1 MAAPAANSASLLA
14 LAERNVPRY
23 TSYPTAPHFS
33 DAVGPQ
39 AYASWLEELPATM
52 PLSLYL
58 HVPLC
63 SELCLYCGCTTKAV
77 RRQAPIEAYAQRLK
91 AEIRLLADRIGGRK
105 VVTLHWGGGTPSILG
120 AAELVDVF
128 AALTAAFDVA
138 PDAEH
143 AIELD
148 PRRLPPEIVA
158 TLAELGVTRASLGVQ
173 DFSLHVQE
181 AIGRIQPF
189 EQVESA
195 IEALRSAGI
204 ANINM
209 DLMYGLPRQTIA
221 DVIRTAELAAT
232 LSPTRLAV
240 FGYAHVPWFKSH
252 QRLIDESCLPG
263 VAERIEQMRAAA
275 ETLERRGYVRVGI
288 DHFASADDDL
298 LRAAQSGRLHRNFQ
312 GYTTDQAQAL
322 IGLGASAIGRLPQG
336 YAQNAPDIG
345 SYMRA
350 IDARQF
356 AVKKGVAFSPED
368 RVRARI
374 IERLMCDFTV
384 DLDDCDATDD
394 FSGELSEV
402 DQLRSAGIVVR
413 DGRQIFVT
421 REGRP
426 LVRLVAAA
434 FDSYLPKNQNR
445 HSAAV

>member
-240 FGYAHVPWFKSH
+240 FGYAHVPWFKPH

-275 ETLERRGYVRVGI
+275 ETLERCGYVRVGI
-288 DHFASADDDL
+288 DHFASANDDL
-298 LRAAQSGRLHRNFQ
+298 LRAAQGGRLHRNFQ

-336 YAQNAPDIG
+336 YVQNAPDIG
-345 SYMRA
+345 SYLRA

-356 AVKKGVAFSPED
+356 AVKKGIAFSPED

-394 FSGELSEV
+394 FSVELSEV